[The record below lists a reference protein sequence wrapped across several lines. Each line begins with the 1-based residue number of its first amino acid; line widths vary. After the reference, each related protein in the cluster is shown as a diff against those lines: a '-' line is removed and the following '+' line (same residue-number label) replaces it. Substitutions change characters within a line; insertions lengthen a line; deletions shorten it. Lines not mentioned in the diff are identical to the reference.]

1 MNSKDLVSMGIKN
14 LWRRKLRTFLTVL
27 GVVIGT
33 SSIIVMLSLGFGM
46 KEAFK
51 QQISEMGS
59 LNIITVSQGY
69 RGYAEPNMNA
79 SKKQEELND
88 KSLISFSKIDGVKA
102 VTPIVET
109 YGKIVDGK
117 YSAYLSIRGVD
128 PKNMEDFDYKLADGR
143 LLKSSDDLAVVYG
156 GEVKNMFYNENSSGY
171 NYKEPKIDLMKDK
184 LIFTFDMEY
193 GSKRKGPQ
201 IPQENSKKPNYKTY
215 KFKTVGVLAEGD
227 YEKGYY
233 AYMPIDQVKK
243 LIQEKNKAEGNKISP
258 EERKRQR
265 GYQTILVKVDDI
277 NKVQEVQTQI
287 KDMGYNAYSL
297 SDYLESMKKT
307 SNTIQAILGGIG
319 AVSLLV
325 AAIGITNTMVMSIY
339 ERTKEIGVMK
349 VIGASL
355 RDIKRLFL
363 FESGMIGLLGGIIG
377 VGLSELLSFVINKIA
392 PSMGGDIVGP
402 MGVTKISIIPVW
414 LILAAMAFATFVG
427 LLSGY
432 YPAKRAMNLSALEAI
447 KTE

>member
-156 GEVKNMFYNENSSGY
+156 GEVKNMFYDENSSGY

-193 GSKRKGPQ
+193 GSKRRGPQ

-215 KFKTVGVLAEGD
+215 KFKTIGVLAEGD

-233 AYMPIDQVKK
+233 AYMPIEQVKK

-265 GYQTILVKVDDI
+265 GYGTILVKVDDI

-355 RDIKRLFL
+355 KDIKRLFL

-377 VGLSELLSFVINKIA
+377 VGLSELLSFVINKLA
-392 PSMGGDIVGP
+392 PSIGGDMIGP
-402 MGVTKISIIPVW
+402 MGMTKISIVPVW

-447 KTE
+447 RTE

>member
-79 SKKQEELND
+79 SKKQEELNE
-88 KSLISFSKIDGVKA
+88 KSLISFSKIEGVKA

-109 YGKIVDGK
+109 SGKIVDGK
-117 YSAYLSIRGVD
+117 YSCYLSIRGVD

-171 NYKEPKIDLMKDK
+171 NHKEPKIDLMKDK

-193 GSKRKGPQ
+193 GSKRRGPQ
-201 IPQENSKKPNYKTY
+201 VPQENSKKPNYKTY